1 MEQKANIHA
10 FLAGFGLIKKK
21 KAGIEKN
28 MLVDAKPSNST

>member
-21 KAGIEKN
+21 KSWDREEHACGC
-28 MLVDAKPSNST
+28 